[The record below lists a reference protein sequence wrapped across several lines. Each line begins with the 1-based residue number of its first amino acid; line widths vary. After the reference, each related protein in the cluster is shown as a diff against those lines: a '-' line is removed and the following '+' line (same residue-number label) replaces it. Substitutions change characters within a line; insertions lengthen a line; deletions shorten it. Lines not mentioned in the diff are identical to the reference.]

1 MTIGGNLFL
10 LAPHLRIVVLAVV
23 IIIFDISIVDAKK
36 LSFMNATSASTND
49 NSTRIQFEVTS
60 NGMINFGTGG
70 TIYEILSVSSTNAN
84 LRYIGTNGNVW
95 YQKIK
100 N

>member
-1 MTIGGNLFL
+1 M
-10 LAPHLRIVVLAVV
+10 VLAVV
-23 IIIFDISIVDAKK
+23 IIIFDISTVDAKK

-49 NSTRIQFEVTS
+49 NFTRIHFEVTG

-84 LRYIGTNGNVW
+84 LHYIGTNGNVW

>member
-1 MTIGGNLFL
+1 M
-10 LAPHLRIVVLAVV
+10 VLAVV
-23 IIIFDISIVDAKK
+23 IIIFDISTVDAKK

-49 NSTRIQFEVTS
+49 NFTRIHFEVPG

-70 TIYEILSVSSTNAN
+70 NIYEILSVSSTNVN
-84 LRYIGTNGNVW
+84 LRDIGTNGNVW